1 MGVRYDYDKVKEYI
15 ESKGCTLLTKE
26 YINNK
31 QKLKIRC
38 KCGDVFERSFQ
49 DFKNKKRYYCQTCSN
64 NKMSI
69 DKVRSEI
76 ESYGNKLLSTEYK
89 NVYTSL
95 LVKCGTCGETY
106 GTTWELFKKSKTK
119 TCPKCAE
126 KIRKQRNIEN
136 NNGHYCSFHDVKLIC
151 ESTGESELLST
162 EYIPGEK
169 LKLKCKCGKEYEQNF
184 YHIKDKVKNNIEI
197 ICPKCMARK
206 GYDKMSKATISK
218 GEQEILE
225 YLLSKNIGFEREYIF
240 NDCKYSDVLRF
251 DFYIP
256 NYNLV
261 IEYDGRQHFM
271 PVELFGGEEG
281 FKIQIIKDGIKNN
294 YCKSNNINMLRI
306 PYYENTIKTLNDYFI
321 NKLIPR

>member
-1 MGVRYDYDKVKEYI
+1 MGVRYDYDKIKEYI

-64 NKMSI
+64 NKVSI

-95 LVKCGTCGETY
+95 LVKRGTCGETY
-106 GTTWELFKKSKTK
+106 ETTWELFKKSKTK

-136 NNGHYCSFHDVKLIC
+136 NNGHYCSFYDVKLIC

-184 YHIKDKVKNNIEI
+184 YHIKDKIKNNIEI

-218 GEQEILE
+218 GEQEILD
-225 YLLSKNIGFEREYIF
+225 LK
-240 NDCKYSDVLRF
+240 
-251 DFYIP
+251 
-256 NYNLV
+256 
-261 IEYDGRQHFM
+261 
-271 PVELFGGEEG
+271 
-281 FKIQIIKDGIKNN
+281 
-294 YCKSNNINMLRI
+294 
-306 PYYENTIKTLNDYFI
+306 ENTYSMIVNIMMY
-321 NKLIPR
+321 